1 MRIEPMD
8 KDTVEGIV
16 QKAVQD
22 AVDFIESEISEP
34 RIRAQRYFDGKVDI
48 GHEQGRSK
56 VVATK
61 CRDVVRGIKPSIQR
75 VFLSTENP
83 VEFVPRMPEDVPIAE
98 QMTKYANY
106 KFQQNNG
113 YRMLNDVFQ
122 DAMVKKCGIAK
133 VMFEDKTK
141 SEIYSY
147 TGLSAE
153 EFMFLAEEDD
163 VEVLEQTITQEIEI
177 DEMGVEIERPI
188 YDVKISR
195 TVSDGDILITSVP
208 PEEFFVDRNA
218 RSIDDFFVVGHRTD
232 MTIGDL
238 LAMGYEEDEIQGL
251 TGTISTMES
260 EAEFERRGY
269 TVDEDDDESVDP
281 TSKKVV
287 VTEAYM
293 KVDAEGLGIPQL
305 YRFVL
310 AGAGYKMLSYDLADE
325 VPFAVFEIDPEPHAF
340 FGRSLVELVMND
352 QDAATSMLRGVLDNV
367 SLTNNPGLEVIEGQV
382 SIDDLLNNEIGR
394 IVRVKSSGAIRE
406 QVVPFTA
413 GSTLPALQYFDML
426 VDNKT
431 GVSKAAQGLDPDVLQ
446 SATATAVAATMEGAA
461 GQAEVMARNLAE
473 GGMRQLFRLIA
484 STIIKNS
491 DKEEIIRLNN
501 QFVAVDPRVWNA
513 DMDIIV
519 NVGLG
524 TGRENE
530 KAAVLRETIQMQ
542 MSIWQQYGPNNGMVT
557 MTNIRNTLADT
568 LAAVGLKN
576 SERYY
581 LPVTPESEQQL
592 IAQKQQEAMMA
603 QQQQQQGGAPAS
615 DPNQAFLMAEQ
626 MKAQSKVQVDMA
638 KLQLDAQKAS
648 ADQQFKMH
656 ELAMKDDLKRD
667 EMVQD
672 LAVEVAK
679 ILGQYNSTVNVAAV
693 KAEQDATRAHNEQ
706 MMGGYG
712 LQGQGITFQGV
723 NAKRTFP
730 TNHEGFAK
738 PAT

>member
-61 CRDVVRGIKPSIQR
+61 CRDVVRAIKPSIQR

-83 VEFVPRMPEDVPIAE
+83 VEFVPRMPEDVAIAE

-122 DAMVKKCGIAK
+122 DAMVKNCGIAK
-133 VMFEDKTK
+133 VMYEDKTE
-141 SEIYSY
+141 SETFTY
-147 TGLSAE
+147 TGLNE
-153 EFMFLAEEDD
+153 DEFMFLAEDDD

-177 DEMGVEIERPI
+177 DEMGVEIERPV

-195 TVSDGDILITSVP
+195 TTYDGDILITSVP

-260 EAEFERRGY
+260 EAEYERRGY
-269 TVDEDDDESVDP
+269 TVDEDDDESADP

-293 KVDAEGLGIPQL
+293 KVDADGVGVPQL

-310 AGAGYKMLSYDLADE
+310 AGAGYKMLSYDKADE
-325 VPFAVFEIDPEPHAF
+325 VPFAVFEVDPEPHAF
-340 FGRSLVELVMND
+340 FGRSLVQLVQDD
-352 QDAATSMLRGVLDNV
+352 QDAATAMLRGVLDNV
-367 SLTNNPGLEVIEGQV
+367 SLTNNPGLEVVDGQV

-394 IVRVKSSGAIRE
+394 IVRVKSPGAIRE

-446 SATATAVAATMEGAA
+446 SATATAVAATIEGAA
-461 GQAEVMARNLAE
+461 GQSEVMARNLAE

-484 STIIKNS
+484 SAIIKNS

-513 DMDIIV
+513 DMDIVV

-530 KAAVLRETIQMQ
+530 KSAVLRETVQMQ

-557 MTNIRNTLADT
+557 MTNIRNTLADM
-568 LAAVGLKN
+568 LSAVGLKN
-576 SERYY
+576 SDRYY
-581 LPVTPESEQQL
+581 QPVTPESEQQL

-626 MKAQSKVQVDMA
+626 MKAQGKAQVDMA

-679 ILGQYNSTVNVAAV
+679 ILGQYNATVNVASV

-712 LQGQGITFQGV
+712 LQG
-723 NAKRTFP
+723 
-730 TNHEGFAK
+730 
-738 PAT
+738 

>member
-269 TVDEDDDESVDP
+269 TIDEDDDESVDP

-340 FGRSLVELVMND
+340 FGRSLVELVQND
-352 QDAATSMLRGVLDNV
+352 QDAATAMLRGVLDNV
-367 SLTNNPGLEVIEGQV
+367 ALTNNPGLEVVEGQV

-394 IVRVKSSGAIRE
+394 IVRVKSPGAIRE

-603 QQQQQQGGAPAS
+603 QQQQQGGAPTS

-626 MKAQSKVQVDMA
+626 MKAQSKAQVDMA

-712 LQGQGITFQGV
+712 LQG
-723 NAKRTFP
+723 
-730 TNHEGFAK
+730 
-738 PAT
+738 

>member
-34 RIRAQRYFDGKVDI
+34 RIRAQRYFDGNVDI

-269 TVDEDDDESVDP
+269 TIDEDDDESVDP

-367 SLTNNPGLEVIEGQV
+367 SLTNNPGLEVVEGQV

-394 IVRVKSSGAIRE
+394 IVRVKSPGAIRE

-473 GGMRQLFRLIA
+473 GGMRQLFKLIA

-603 QQQQQQGGAPAS
+603 QQQQQGGAPAS

-626 MKAQSKVQVDMA
+626 MKAQSRVQVDMA

-712 LQGQGITFQGV
+712 LQG
-723 NAKRTFP
+723 
-730 TNHEGFAK
+730 
-738 PAT
+738 

>member
-367 SLTNNPGLEVIEGQV
+367 SLTNNPGLEVVEGQV

-394 IVRVKSSGAIRE
+394 IVRVKSPGAIRE

-626 MKAQSKVQVDMA
+626 MKAQSRVQVDMA

>member
-122 DAMVKKCGIAK
+122 DAMVKKCGVAK

-269 TVDEDDDESVDP
+269 TIDEDDDESVDP

-340 FGRSLVELVMND
+340 FGRSLVELVQND
-352 QDAATSMLRGVLDNV
+352 QDAATAMLRGVLDNV
-367 SLTNNPGLEVIEGQV
+367 ALTNNPGLEVVEGQV

-394 IVRVKSSGAIRE
+394 IVRVKSPGAIRE

-730 TNHEGFAK
+730 TNHARFAK

>member
-8 KDTVEGIV
+8 KDTVEGII

-34 RIRAQRYFDGKVDI
+34 RIKAQRYFDGEVNI
-48 GHEQGRSK
+48 GYETGRSK

-61 CRDVVRGIKPSIQR
+61 CRDVVRAIKPSIQR

-83 VEFVPRMPEDVPIAE
+83 VEFVPRMPEDVAVAE
-98 QMTKYANY
+98 QMTRYANY
-106 KFQQNNG
+106 KFMQNNG

-133 VMFEDKTK
+133 VMYDDKTK
-141 SEIYSY
+141 SEIYTY
-147 TGLSAE
+147 TGLSE
-153 EFMFLAEEDD
+153 EEYLFLADQDD
-163 VEVLEQTITQEIEI
+163 VDILERTVTQEIEI
-177 DEMGVEIERPI
+177 DAEGVEVEFPI

-195 TVSDGDILITSVP
+195 EIPDGDILITSVP

-218 RSIDDFFVVGHRTD
+218 RSVDDFFVIGHRTD

-238 LAMGYEEDEIQGL
+238 LAMGYDEEELMGV
-251 TGTISTMES
+251 TGTMSTI
-260 EAEFERRGY
+260 EAEAEYERRGY
-269 TVDEDDDESVDP
+269 TVDEDEDESADP

-293 KVDAEGLGIPQL
+293 KVDAEGVGVPQL
-305 YRFVL
+305 YRFIL
-310 AGAGYKMLSYDLADE
+310 AGAGYKMLSYELADE
-325 VPFAVFEIDPEPHAF
+325 VPFAIFEVDPEPHAF
-340 FGRSLVELVMND
+340 FGRSLVDLVMDD
-352 QDAATSMLRGVLDNV
+352 QDAATAMLRGVLDNV
-367 SLTNNPGLEVIEGQV
+367 ALTNNPGLEIVDGQV
-382 SIDDLLNNEIGR
+382 SVDDLLNNEIGR
-394 IVRVKSSGAIRE
+394 IVRVKQPGAIRE

-473 GGMRQLFRLIA
+473 GGMRRLFKLIA
-484 STIIKNS
+484 ATIIKNS

-501 QFVAVDPRVWNA
+501 QFVAVDPRVWDA
-513 DMDIIV
+513 DMDMMV
-519 NVGLG
+519 NVGIG

-530 KAAVLRETIQMQ
+530 KAAVLRETLQMQ
-542 MSIWQQYGPNNGMVT
+542 MSIWQQYGPNNGLVT
-557 MTNIRNTLADT
+557 MTNVRNTLADM
-568 LAAVGLKN
+568 LASVGLKN
-576 SERYY
+576 AERYY

-592 IAQKQQEAMMA
+592 IAQKQQEAMQA
-603 QQQQQQGGAPAS
+603 QQTQQGMPQS

-626 MKAQSKVQVDMA
+626 MKAQNKAQVDMA
-638 KLQLDAQKAS
+638 KLQLDAQKAA
-648 ADQQFKMH
+648 ADQQFKMQ

-679 ILGQYNSTVNVAAV
+679 ILGQYGAQVDTAAV
-693 KAEQDATRAHNEQ
+693 KAEQDATRPYNEQ

-712 LQGQGITFQGV
+712 L
-723 NAKRTFP
+723 
-730 TNHEGFAK
+730 
-738 PAT
+738 

>member
-251 TGTISTMES
+251 TGTISTIES

-269 TVDEDDDESVDP
+269 TIDEDDDESVDP

-340 FGRSLVELVMND
+340 FGRSLVELVQND
-352 QDAATSMLRGVLDNV
+352 QDAATAMLRGVLDNV
-367 SLTNNPGLEVIEGQV
+367 SLTNNPGLEVVEGQV

-394 IVRVKSSGAIRE
+394 IVRVKSPGAIRE

-626 MKAQSKVQVDMA
+626 MKAQSRVQVDMA

-712 LQGQGITFQGV
+712 LQG
-723 NAKRTFP
+723 
-730 TNHEGFAK
+730 
-738 PAT
+738 

>member
-83 VEFVPRMPEDVPIAE
+83 VEFVPRMPEDVPVAE

-269 TVDEDDDESVDP
+269 TIDEDDDESVDP

-693 KAEQDATRAHNEQ
+693 KAEQDATRTHNEQ

-712 LQGQGITFQGV
+712 LQG
-723 NAKRTFP
+723 
-730 TNHEGFAK
+730 
-738 PAT
+738 

>member
-83 VEFVPRMPEDVPIAE
+83 VEFVPRMPEDVPVAE

-626 MKAQSKVQVDMA
+626 MKAQSRVQVDMA

-712 LQGQGITFQGV
+712 LQG
-723 NAKRTFP
+723 
-730 TNHEGFAK
+730 
-738 PAT
+738 

>member
-269 TVDEDDDESVDP
+269 TIDEDDDESVDP

-340 FGRSLVELVMND
+340 FGRSLVELVQND

-367 SLTNNPGLEVIEGQV
+367 SLTNNPGLEVVEGQV

-394 IVRVKSSGAIRE
+394 IVRVKSPGAIRE

-626 MKAQSKVQVDMA
+626 MKAQSRVQVDMA

-730 TNHEGFAK
+730 ANHEGFAK